1 MLVASKYEEI
11 YSPEIRDFIY
21 ICDKAYTKE
30 QILHQE
36 REILRVLD
44 FDITAPS
51 IHRFLERFT
60 KIDQSDSVISSFAR
74 YLGELTLYE
83 LKMYSY
89 NPSLIAAAAIYT
101 AKKALKRPHAW
112 SAYLE

>member
-11 YSPEIRDFIY
+11 YSPEIGDFIY
-21 ICDKAYTKE
+21 MCDKAYTRK
-30 QILHQE
+30 QILTQE
-36 REILRVLD
+36 RRILRALN
-44 FDITAPS
+44 FNLTAPS

-60 KIDQSDSVISSFAR
+60 KIDQSDSIISRFSS
-74 YLGELTLYE
+74 YLGELTLCD

-101 AKKALKRPHAW
+101 AKKVLKRPQTWNAK
-112 SAYLE
+112 LE